1 MVNNLQVI
9 LFCFIVFMADWF
21 IFQKCTSISLSL
33 YKISGLFIIFLI
45 LNFLTASFIMV
56 DPILLVLVS
65 YFVHPSKRWSEHIF
79 YGFFSVMLVE
89 VVFRAIS
96 GIILPIVTGL
106 TGDKIVSNFTLLEF
120 SYLLILPVA
129 NLFNFMF
136 GFNFNLIRFIS
147 HNKLKTWLI
156 GMNFAM
162 VAYYL
167 IIHFFAHFATA
178 YQTYFLNYRTLFIF
192 IYLVIMMTVVIKL
205 DRFAK
210 DQLKAEI
217 RQAERERVLYLENYN
232 NHIEQLYRD
241 IRTIKHDSENIMI
254 SLKDSID
261 RGNLADISY
270 VYRNIVR
277 ESGKAMEVLGPDFN
291 SLGNIKEAVIKSL
304 INAKLLEA
312 KQQEIDVYLEIPDT
326 ISENYIEILDL
337 VPLLSKLFDH
347 AIMTAKGS
355 RRPFISVAYFYQGKK
370 QFFIIENST
379 KVKRVDISQLFDDNR
394 RKSESE
400 MSESSVYIFDILA
413 DYPKAVFSSKSD
425 HYRLRQ
431 CLEMDD

>member
-1 MVNNLQVI
+1 MENNLQVI
-9 LFCFIVFMADWF
+9 LFCSIVFMADWF

-33 YKISGLFIIFLI
+33 DKIVGIFLI
-45 LNFLTASFIMV
+45 FLSLNFLTARFIVV
-56 DPILLVLVS
+56 DPILLVIVS
-65 YFVHPSKRWSEHIF
+65 RLFYPIKKWSEHIF

-89 VVFRAIS
+89 VVFRVIS
-96 GIILPIVTGL
+96 GIILPIVTGF
-106 TGDKIVSNFTLLEF
+106 TVEKITSNFTLLEL

-129 NLFNFMF
+129 NLFNFIF

-147 HNKLKTWLI
+147 HSKLKNWLI
-156 GMNFAM
+156 GMNTLM
-162 VAYYL
+162 IAYYL
-167 IIHFFAHFATA
+167 TIHFFVNFHTP
-178 YQTYFLNYRTLFIF
+178 YQSYFLKYRTFFIF
-192 IYLVIMMTVVIKL
+192 IYLALMMTVVIKL

-210 DQLKAEI
+210 DQLQSDIK
-217 RQAERERVLYLENYN
+217 QAEKERAHYLENYN

-241 IRTIKHDSENIMI
+241 IRIIKHDAENIMI

-261 RGNLADISY
+261 RGNLDDISY
-270 VYRNIVR
+270 VYHNIVR
-277 ESGKAMEVLGPDFN
+277 ESGTAMEILGPDLN

-337 VPLLSKLFDH
+337 VPILSKLFDH

-355 RRPFISVAYFYQGKK
+355 RRPFISVAYFHQGKK

-379 KVKRVDISQLFDDNR
+379 KIKRVDISQLFDDNR
-394 RKSESE
+394 KQVDE
-400 MSESSVYIFDILA
+400 MSESSAFLSDILA
-413 DYPKAVFSSKSD
+413 GYPKVVFSSKSD